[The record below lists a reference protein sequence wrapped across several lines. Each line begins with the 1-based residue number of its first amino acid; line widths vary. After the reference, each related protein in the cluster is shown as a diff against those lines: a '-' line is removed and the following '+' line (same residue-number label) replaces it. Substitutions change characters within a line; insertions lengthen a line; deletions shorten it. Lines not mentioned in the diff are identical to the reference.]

1 MPILSTDVAV
11 MLSVTTGAAGGSTA
25 GTPAGS
31 LGKYV
36 STTVM
41 DQGSTLDNL
50 FPDITGAQNAASAVD
65 YRCVFVQNNHG
76 TLSMIG
82 AALWVSSQVPSGAD
96 CQVGVDPTAVSAIGA
111 SAAQA
116 AQIANGSSAPAG
128 VSFSSAASSGAALAL
143 GTIGPGQVKAIWI
156 KRAAAN
162 TAALNN
168 DGLTIE
174 IDFDTTA

>member
-25 GTPAGS
+25 GTAAGS

-41 DQGSTLDNL
+41 DQGATLNNL

-82 AALWVSSQVPSGAD
+82 AALWINSQVPSGAD
-96 CQVGVDPTAVSAIGA
+96 AQVGIDPTAVSAIGA
-111 SAAQA
+111 SSAQA
-116 AQIANGSSAPAG
+116 VQIANGSAAPAG
-128 VSFSSAASSGAALAL
+128 VSFSAAASAGAALAL

-156 KRAAAN
+156 KRSAAN

-174 IDFDTTA
+174 VDFDTTA